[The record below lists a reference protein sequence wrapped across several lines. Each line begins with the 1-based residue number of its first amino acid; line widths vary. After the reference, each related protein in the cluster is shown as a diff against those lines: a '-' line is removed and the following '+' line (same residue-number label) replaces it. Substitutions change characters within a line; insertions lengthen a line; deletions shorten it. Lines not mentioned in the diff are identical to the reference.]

1 MSKHRQ
7 NTFANLA
14 RMGISRDDAAALV
27 RASAVL
33 STWSEHECNGAIQ
46 RDDVTDKPAWYN
58 THTGKRI
65 GATSDREAGALK
77 RVHAIAARYGLTAYH
92 QGDPR
97 GCALYL
103 LTPEQLSGGKDISCY
118 YSRGIAVVAK

>member
-1 MSKHRQ
+1 MSRHRQ
-7 NTFANLA
+7 DTFANLA
-14 RMGISRDDAAALV
+14 RLGISRSDAAALV
-27 RASAVL
+27 RASATL

-46 RDDVTDKPAWYN
+46 RDEVTDIPYWYD
-58 THTGKRI
+58 THTGDKI
-65 GATSDREAGALK
+65 GRTSDREAGALK
-77 RVHAIAARYGLTAYH
+77 RAHAIAASYGLTAYY